1 MRLMRSFKSIPI
13 ITGLLFCLAVSS
25 SQAYASEGTPP
36 HVVILV
42 SHQGKPYD
50 DGLQGFLDALSA
62 KGIQVRHEIFQFN
75 GDEKIADQVIAKLD
89 RKTVDLI
96 LSLGSLATKASVKN
110 TDGIPIV
117 AGLFL
122 DSDFLKTKSNVTG
135 VAMEFPLELQLQWIA
150 RVLPGC
156 KNVGAIYSTAL
167 AARIGQAEK
176 AAKQAGMEL
185 RAEGI
190 KTPSELPL
198 AMDSLAKR
206 AEVLWGMPDEMV
218 FNPQTAK
225 HILLY
230 SFRNRIPVVGISDA
244 WVKAGALFAL
254 SWDYMD
260 LGRQC
265 GEMAAQILQ
274 GTSPQALPLSYPRK
288 VSMVLNLKT
297 ALQLKI
303 DIPEAVLQSAQ
314 EVYR

>member
-1 MRLMRSFKSIPI
+1 MRSFKSIPI